1 KLLELLGELFQLGLL
16 GVLEPLRLL
25 GERFEILQAGF
36 GFAPGPAITLERP
49 LPGVPEL
56 GLVILLGVVVD
67 GVSEHLFG
75 VAVVSGGFARRGRG
89 GVVSHRGCFSFAGG
103 TAIAA
108 VVGPAV
114 AAEPRSALQRPV
126 GPPGVRDQRGQTQ
139 LSGPADNEPADLRPG
154 FLGVGADT
162 PNSPDRVLE
171 VGPVPDRE
179 PAATLR

>member
-1 KLLELLGELFQLGLL
+1 GRLRVLSLKLLELLGELFQLGLL
-16 GVLEPLRLL
+16 GVLEFLRLL

-36 GFAPGPAITLERP
+36 GFAPGPAFTLERP
-49 LPGVPEL
+49 LPGVAEL

-114 AAEPRSALQRPV
+114 AAEPRSALQRP
-126 GPPGVRDQRGQTQ
+126 
-139 LSGPADNEPADLRPG
+139 
-154 FLGVGADT
+154 
-162 PNSPDRVLE
+162 
-171 VGPVPDRE
+171 
-179 PAATLR
+179 